1 MKKFFVVILSLCLA
15 RFDDGWKT
23 TTTTTTAVPAK
34 PLSTANQDHQETT
47 SRVETTNFFVKTVL
61 GI

>member
-1 MKKFFVVILSLCLA
+1 MKKFFVVILPLCLA
-15 RFDDGWKT
+15 RFDDGWK
-23 TTTTTTAVPAK
+23 TTTTTAVPAK